1 MPVGPYLYAD
11 QLHDAYTY
19 MNENNMYEQ
28 MTVYIEA
35 CESGS
40 MFENIL
46 EDDINI
52 YGVSASNSKSSSWA
66 AYCSPDD
73 KVDGK
78 SVGSCLGDLFS
89 INWMEDTDAA
99 DVKTETL
106 QDQYETVKTK
116 TTRSPV
122 LQWGELDW
130 TTEPI
135 GMFEGDV
142 SESTND
148 TWNWLG
154 HQTMKSLKQ
163 ISDWDAKV
171 GAEKAQFT
179 VDSRDVNLHYLYNNV
194 MRDST
199 PENHQALME
208 EVEFRMKVDE
218 TFKSLNPN
226 FVLGEHPS
234 HIDFEC
240 YRELVSAFESDCFE
254 FEEYSMKY
262 MGQLAQECE
271 GFRYYPEAKETVK
284 ARFGEVCSAVG
295 F

>member
-1 MPVGPYLYAD
+1 MPVGAYLYAD
-11 QLHDAYTY
+11 QLMDAYTY
-19 MNENNMYEQ
+19 MQENNMYEQ

-46 EDDINI
+46 PDNMNI

-78 SVGSCLGDLFS
+78 SIGSCLGDLFS
-89 INWMEDTDAA
+89 INWMEDTDEA
-99 DVKTETL
+99 DIKTETL
-106 QDQYETVKTK
+106 QEQYETVKTK

-130 TTEPI
+130 TSEPI

-142 SESTND
+142 AASTD
-148 TWNWLG
+148 DVWGWVG
-154 HQTMKSLKQ
+154 HQTFKSLKQ
-163 ISDWDAKV
+163 ISDWDETL
-171 GAEKAQFT
+171 GEEKAKFAI
-179 VDSRDVNLHYLYNNV
+179 DSRDVNLHYLYNKV
-194 MRDST
+194 MSDPSA
-199 PENHQALME
+199 ENHQALMD

-218 TFKSLNPN
+218 TFKALNPN
-226 FVLGEHPS
+226 FTLGQQPTN
-234 HIDFEC
+234 IDFEC
-240 YRELVSAFESDCFE
+240 YRELIGSFEDSCFE

-262 MGQLAQECE
+262 MGQLVQECE
-271 GFRYYPEAKETVK
+271 GFHYFPEAKETVK
-284 ARFGEVCSAVG
+284 ARFGEVCAQVG